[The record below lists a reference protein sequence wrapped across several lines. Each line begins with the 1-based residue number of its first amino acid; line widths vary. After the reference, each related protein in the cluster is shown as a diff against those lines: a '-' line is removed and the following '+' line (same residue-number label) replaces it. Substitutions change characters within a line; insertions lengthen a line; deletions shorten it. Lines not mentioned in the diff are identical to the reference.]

1 MFYKY
6 DPNKLQFVKTKLA
19 HKIALGTVIVVSLIT
34 FSAGRLLRIKALDD
48 QEKELL
54 VVNLAAEKNKFT
66 QEKFAAELE
75 RLNVKFPHIV
85 MAQSII
91 ETGHWTSNVFKENHN
106 LFGMKQATVRINTA
120 NGTQNGHAYYDDW
133 YQSVYDYAFYQC
145 RYLGGIST
153 EEDYYAYLGQNYAQ
167 AGNYVQVLKNEGITH
182 IVLAGFL
189 WKVPENLVKA
199 YNNKI
204 VNIHPA
210 LLPAFGGKGMY
221 GEKVHQAVIS
231 AGEKKSGI
239 TIHLVDEHYD
249 NGKTL
254 FQATVEVLSTDNPDT
269 LAEKVHALEHA
280 HYPKVIAEWLKVK

>member
-19 HKIALGTVIVVSLIT
+19 HKIALGTVIVVSLIS
-34 FSAGRLLRIKALDD
+34 FSAGRLLRIKALDE

-120 NGTQNGHAYYDDW
+120 NGTQNGHAFYDDW

-153 EEDYYAYLGQNYAQ
+153 EEDYYAYLGQNYAE
-167 AGNYVQVLKNEGITH
+167 AGNYVQVLKN
-182 IVLAGFL
+182 V
-189 WKVPENLVKA
+189 V
-199 YNNKI
+199 
-204 VNIHPA
+204 
-210 LLPAFGGKGMY
+210 
-221 GEKVHQAVIS
+221 EK
-231 AGEKKSGI
+231 EKLK
-239 TIHLVDEHYD
+239 D
-249 NGKTL
+249 L
-254 FQATVEVLSTDNPDT
+254 F
-269 LAEKVHALEHA
+269 
-280 HYPKVIAEWLKVK
+280 